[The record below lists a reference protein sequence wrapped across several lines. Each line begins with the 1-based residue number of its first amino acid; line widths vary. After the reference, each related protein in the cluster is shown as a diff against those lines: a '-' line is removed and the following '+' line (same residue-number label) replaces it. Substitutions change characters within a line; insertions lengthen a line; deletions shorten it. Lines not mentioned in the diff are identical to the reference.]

1 MKATEFDQKFD
12 QGEDI
17 IPYLDLTQAKRPLKQ
32 LKQSLQQKQSLNIE
46 LPQWMI
52 EQLNQ
57 QAQKQGI
64 NTDILIENYLL
75 QHLTPSI

>member
-1 MKATEFDQKFD
+1 MKATEFDHKFE

-17 IPYLDLTQAKRPLKQ
+17 IPYLDLTQAKRPLKP
-32 LKQSLQQKQSLNIE
+32 LKQSLEQKNLLNIE

-57 QAQKQGI
+57 QAQQQGI
-64 NTDILIENYLL
+64 NSY
-75 QHLTPSI
+75 

>member
-1 MKATEFDQKFD
+1 MKAEEFDHKFE

-17 IPYLDLTQAKRPLKQ
+17 IPYLDLSQAKRPLKH
-32 LKQSLQQKQSLNIE
+32 QKPHLNIE

-64 NTDILIENYLL
+64 NTDTLVENYLL
-75 QHLTPSI
+75 QYLTSIE